1 MLELGVTT
9 LCHLSP
15 WELTPPTI
23 LTFVTRF
30 IVIFVDFSSYVIC
43 HLIFKIIKI
52 VETYVGNLLGHTKAT
67 TILAWGMQKRI
78 ISLVTISI
86 MLQWL
91 LHNNIP
97 LSLKVQ
103 GSLMGFYHQCYMS
116 IENIKTTSSPF
127 FWLWSLLHWP
137 SGPWSSPKLQIAKTI
152 QTTNQ
157 QKNTS
162 NPTKL

>member
-1 MLELGVTT
+1 MLLPFIILAHGN
-9 LCHLSP
+9 LL
-15 WELTPPTI
+15 PPTI
-23 LTFVTRF
+23 LTFVIRF
-30 IVIFVDFSSYVIC
+30 IVFFVDFSSYALC
-43 HLIFKIIKI
+43 HLIFKIIQI
-52 VETYVGNLLGHTKAT
+52 METYVGNPLGHTKAT
-67 TILAWGMQKRI
+67 TTLAWGMQKRI
-78 ISLVTISI
+78 IILVTISI

-91 LHNNIP
+91 HHNNIP

-103 GSLMGFYHQCYMS
+103 GSLMGFYHQFYMS
-116 IENIKTTSSPF
+116 IENIETTSSPF
-127 FWLWSLLHWP
+127 FWLWTLLHWP